1 MLCVFGETERQ
12 RERWC
17 REAGR
22 RKEGERGRE
31 VEGRAV
37 QREVERLR
45 PLEKMGVLEP
55 SQLSAWGW
63 KAAPNTHTLV
73 PASRCL
79 WRHYYCMKLQHLK
92 GLCSVS
98 KLSYLRISC
107 VPRGRFPNL
116 PTFHKRTVTLLPPS
130 DLPDEKCR
138 GATKT
143 ELIYWWIKT
152 HRPTHW
158 ALLPCLIQIPVSC
171 EACSFRRTVV

>member
-55 SQLSAWGW
+55 SQLSA
-63 KAAPNTHTLV
+63 
-73 PASRCL
+73 
-79 WRHYYCMKLQHLK
+79 
-92 GLCSVS
+92 
-98 KLSYLRISC
+98 
-107 VPRGRFPNL
+107 
-116 PTFHKRTVTLLPPS
+116 
-130 DLPDEKCR
+130 
-138 GATKT
+138 
-143 ELIYWWIKT
+143 
-152 HRPTHW
+152 
-158 ALLPCLIQIPVSC
+158 
-171 EACSFRRTVV
+171 